1 MCIIIIMY
9 SGTIQHW
16 NNIKGYGLAQY
27 NNGFQILVHHSEV
40 KIGNP
45 IYSPGFIGFNRHDSI
60 TFDNENNIAKN
71 VRYVSK
77 DGKVVDIDEALDQQ
91 PITRKNIVAP
101 NVPVPKLDSDSDEYA
116 SDSDTDNN
124 MKIKTPNTNRVKP
137 NKKKQ
142 DNTIDD
148 NNLKSMRQ
156 PVFKTPPRTNKTI
169 K

>member
-1 MCIIIIMY
+1 MY

-40 KIGNP
+40 IIGNP
-45 IYSPGFIGFNRHDSI
+45 SYPPGFIAFNRNDSI
-60 TFDNENNIAKN
+60 TFDNDNNIAKN
-71 VRYVSK
+71 VRFVAK
-77 DGKVVDIDEALDQQ
+77 EGKVVDIDEALDQQ
-91 PITRKNIVAP
+91 PIPRKKIVAP
-101 NVPVPKLDSDSDEYA
+101 NVPVPKLDSDSDGYS
-116 SDSDTDNN
+116 SDSDSDKI
-124 MKIKTPNTNRVKP
+124 KIKTPNTNRVKP

-148 NNLKSMRQ
+148 KDLKSMRQ
-156 PVFKTPPRTNKTI
+156 PVFKTPPRTI